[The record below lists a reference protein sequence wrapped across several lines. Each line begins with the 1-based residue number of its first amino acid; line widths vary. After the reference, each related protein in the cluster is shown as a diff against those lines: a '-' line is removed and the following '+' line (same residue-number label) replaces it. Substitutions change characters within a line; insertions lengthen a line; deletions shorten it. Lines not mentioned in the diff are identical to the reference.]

1 MSRMVA
7 FLIDAVIVTISVSI
21 LAWTVAITQSLL
33 QLPVLAEL
41 LRLGGLF
48 PDFESL
54 LAGFVGTI
62 MFALYTVF
70 FWATT
75 GRTFGKAFMG
85 LRVVT
90 TSGRRLTLPRA
101 MIRLLGY
108 LVSALP
114 LFIGFL
120 WSLIDDR
127 RQGFHDKLAGT
138 CVVYTWAARPDERF
152 LAYQLQRLAPRL
164 DDEE

>member
-1 MSRMVA
+1 MSRMAA
-7 FLIDAVIVTISVSI
+7 FLIDAVIITVSVSI
-21 LAWTVAITQSLL
+21 IAWTVAITQSLL
-33 QLPVLAEL
+33 QLPALAEL
-41 LRLGGLF
+41 LSLGGLF
-48 PDFESL
+48 PDFDSL
-54 LAGFVGTI
+54 LAGLVGTT
-62 MFALYTVF
+62 MFALYTLF

-90 TSGRRLTLPRA
+90 TNGRRLTLPRA
-101 MIRLLGY
+101 MVRLLGY

-114 LFIGFL
+114 LFVGFL